1 MFKFNQK
8 PFLYERIYFCLRIIY
23 QQILFA
29 NQKHLNLK
37 NIKTPMDKNI
47 VSFNDATIKQ
57 SGKTILTNVSIDVAE
72 GSFVF
77 LIGRT
82 GSGKSSLIKTIYG
95 DLELSEGLGSV
106 GKFDL
111 TRLKSKQIP
120 ALRRTFG
127 VVFQDFK
134 LLPDRNIEDNLKF
147 VLKATGWKNNT
158 QIHERIDQV
167 LKMVGI
173 EVNKKKF
180 PFELSGGEQQRIA
193 IARALLNDPKLIIAD
208 EPTWNLD
215 PQTSQDIMQL
225 FKSLH
230 EKGMTLLMATHDYQM
245 IVKFPGKIFKCEEGK
260 VFEVV
265 AKT

>member
-1 MFKFNQK
+1 MPN
-8 PFLYERIYFCLRIIY
+8 
-23 QQILFA
+23 
-29 NQKHLNLK
+29 
-37 NIKTPMDKNI
+37 NI
-47 VSFNDATIKQ
+47 VSFSDAKISQ
-57 SGKTILTNVSIDVAE
+57 RGKTILKNVSIDVAD

-95 DLELSEGLGSV
+95 DLELV
-106 GKFDL
+106 GGVGNVAGYDL

-120 ALRRTFG
+120 NLRRELG

-134 LLPDRNIEDNLKF
+134 LLPDRTIDDNLKF
-147 VLKATGWKNNT
+147 VLKSTGWKNKKE
-158 QIHERIDQV
+158 IADRIDKV

-173 EVNKKKF
+173 TLNKNKF
-180 PFELSGGEQQRIA
+180 PFELSGGEQQRVA
-193 IARALLNDPKLIIAD
+193 IARALLNEPKLIIAD
-208 EPTWNLD
+208 EPTGNLD
-215 PQTSQDIMQL
+215 PQTSQEIMQL

-245 IVKFPGKIFKCEEGK
+245 IVKFPGKIFKCENGK
-260 VFEVV
+260 VFEVI

>member
-1 MFKFNQK
+1 MS
-8 PFLYERIYFCLRIIY
+8 
-23 QQILFA
+23 
-29 NQKHLNLK
+29 
-37 NIKTPMDKNI
+37 KNI
-47 VSFNDATIKQ
+47 VSFSDATIKQ
-57 SGKTILTNVSIDVAE
+57 NGKAVLKDVSIDVPE

-95 DLELSEGLGSV
+95 DLKLEDGLGSV
-106 GKFDL
+106 GEFDL
-111 TRLKSKQIP
+111 LRLKSKEIP
-120 ALRRTFG
+120 SLRRSLG

-134 LLPDRNIEDNLKF
+134 LLPDRNINENLKF
-147 VLKATGWKNNT
+147 VLKATGWRDINKIN
-158 QIHERIDQV
+158 QRIDEV

-173 EVNKKKF
+173 TINKNKF

-208 EPTWNLD
+208 EPTGNLD

-225 FKSLH
+225 FKLLH
-230 EKGMTLLMATHDYQM
+230 QRGMTLLMATHDYQM
-245 IVKFPGKIFKCEEGK
+245 IVKFPGKIFKCEDGK

-265 AKT
+265 AKK

>member
-1 MFKFNQK
+1 MS
-8 PFLYERIYFCLRIIY
+8 
-23 QQILFA
+23 
-29 NQKHLNLK
+29 
-37 NIKTPMDKNI
+37 KNI
-47 VSFNDATIKQ
+47 VSFSDATIKQ
-57 SGKTILTNVSIDVAE
+57 NGKTVLKDVSIDVPE

-95 DLELSEGLGSV
+95 DLKLEDGLGSV
-106 GKFDL
+106 GEFDL
-111 TRLKSKQIP
+111 LRLKSKEIP
-120 ALRRTFG
+120 LLRRSLG

-134 LLPDRNIEDNLKF
+134 LLPDRNIYENLKF
-147 VLKATGWKNNT
+147 VLKATGWRDINKVN
-158 QIHERIDQV
+158 QRIDEV

-173 EVNKKKF
+173 TINKNKF

-208 EPTWNLD
+208 EPTGNLD

-225 FKSLH
+225 FKLLH
-230 EKGMTLLMATHDYQM
+230 KRGMTLLMATHDYQM
-245 IVKFPGKIFKCEEGK
+245 IVKFPGKIFKCEDGK

-265 AKT
+265 AKK